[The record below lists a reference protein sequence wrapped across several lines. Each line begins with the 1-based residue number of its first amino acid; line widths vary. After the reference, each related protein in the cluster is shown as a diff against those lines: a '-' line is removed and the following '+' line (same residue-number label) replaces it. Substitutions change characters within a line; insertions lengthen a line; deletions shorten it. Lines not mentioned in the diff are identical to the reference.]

1 VKKAGATYLVCP
13 GLFAFGRKPQTMF
26 IVMGFIGLSL
36 IVVVL
41 WDVFETIVLPR
52 RVTRRFRLT
61 RAFYRAL
68 WFPWSTLAGWIKRS
82 KKRETFLSVFG
93 PLSLLILLVL
103 WAATLVFGF
112 ALLQWS
118 FGSHIHQVNGPSG
131 FFSDLY
137 YSGTTFF
144 TLGLGDIAPLDPAS
158 RALTVIEASLG
169 FALLALVIGYFP
181 VLYQAF
187 SRREVNISMLDARA
201 GTPPTAAEL
210 LRRHQ
215 EGQSLE
221 SLDQLLRDWEMW
233 AADLME
239 SHLSYPVL
247 CFFRSQ
253 HDNQSWL
260 AALSTVLDACSL
272 VMVGIDGIPKWQ
284 AQLTFKMARH
294 AVVDISQT
302 FNASPVKHDGARL
315 SKSDLATLRMMLS
328 ETGVAL
334 RDEEGDEATLDE
346 LRSMYEPYTRV
357 LSRYLMMP
365 LPGWLPKARASDNW
379 QTSAFE
385 NARLAPDQPFRKCM
399 DSAKKAKTQSAAVLS
414 EQSK

>member
-1 VKKAGATYLVCP
+1 
-13 GLFAFGRKPQTMF
+13 MF
-26 IVMGFIGLSL
+26 ILMGLIGLVL

-61 RAFYRAL
+61 RAFYRL
-68 WFPWSTLAGWIKRS
+68 IWLPWSSIARGLKKS
-82 KKRETFLSVFG
+82 KQREIFLSVFG
-93 PLSLLILLVL
+93 PLSLLALLVL

-112 ALLQWS
+112 ALLHLS
-118 FGSHIHQVNGPSG
+118 FGSNISLVNGHAG

-144 TLGLGDIAPLDPAS
+144 TLGLGDISPIGPAA
-158 RALTVIEASLG
+158 RAMTVIEASLG

-215 EGQSLE
+215 EAKSLE
-221 SLDQLLRDWEMW
+221 SLDQFLRDWETW

-260 AALSTVLDACSL
+260 AALNTVLDTCSL
-272 VMVGIDGIPKWQ
+272 VMVGIEGIPKWQ

-294 AVVDISQT
+294 AIVDISQI
-302 FNASPVKHDGARL
+302 FNTSPVKHDGARL
-315 SKSDLATLRMMLS
+315 PKNDLETLRLVLS
-328 ETGVAL
+328 DTGVAL
-334 RDEEGDEATLDE
+334 RNEAGDEETLDE
-346 LRSMYEPYTRV
+346 LRAMYEPYTYV

-379 QTSAFE
+379 QTSAWE
-385 NARLAPDQPFRKCM
+385 NAPAAPNQPFRKCM
-399 DSAKKAKTQSAAVLS
+399 LDQAARKAPHGVAIS
-414 EQSK
+414 ERQD

>member
-1 VKKAGATYLVCP
+1 
-13 GLFAFGRKPQTMF
+13 MF
-26 IVMGFIGLSL
+26 ILAGVIGFAL

-61 RAFYRAL
+61 RAFYRSV
-68 WFPWSTLAGWIKRS
+68 WYPWSTIARGFSKN

-93 PLSLLILLVL
+93 PLSLLTLLVF

-112 ALLQWS
+112 ALLHWS
-118 FGSHIHQVNGPSG
+118 FGSQLSLADGQAG
-131 FFSDLY
+131 FLSDLY
-137 YSGTTFF
+137 YSGTTFC
-144 TLGLGDIAPLDPAS
+144 TLGLGDIAPSGPAA
-158 RALTVIEASLG
+158 RAMTVIEASLG
-169 FALLALVIGYFP
+169 LGLLALVIGYFP

-210 LRRHQ
+210 LRRLQ

-221 SLDQLLRDWEMW
+221 SLDQFLRDWEMW

-260 AALSTVLDACSL
+260 AALNTVLDTCSL

-294 AVVDISQT
+294 AIVDISQI
-302 FNASPVKHDGARL
+302 FNTSPVKHDGGRL
-315 SKSDLATLRMMLS
+315 PPQDLATLRMILS

-334 RDEEGDEATLDE
+334 RNEEGDEKTLDE
-346 LRSMYEPYTRV
+346 LRAMYEPYTHV

-365 LPGWLPKARASDNW
+365 LPGWLPKSRASDNW
-379 QTSAFE
+379 QTSAWE
-385 NARLAPDQPFRKCM
+385 NAPAAPNQTFRKCLL
-399 DSAKKAKTQSAAVLS
+399 DAAAKKVPTRGTVPIT
-414 EQSK
+414 ERPD

>member
-1 VKKAGATYLVCP
+1 MSIL
-13 GLFAFGRKPQTMF
+13 
-26 IVMGFIGLSL
+26 IGLIGVAL
-36 IVVVL
+36 IIVVL

-61 RAFYRAL
+61 RLFYRVI
-68 WFPWSTLAGWIKRS
+68 WVPWSTIARRFKKS
-82 KKRETFLSVFG
+82 KARETFLSVFG
-93 PLSLLILLVL
+93 PLSLLALLVL
-103 WAATLVFGF
+103 WAVALVFGF
-112 ALLQWS
+112 ASLHWS
-118 FGSHIHQVNGPSG
+118 FGSELNLVNGHAE
-131 FFSDLY
+131 FFSDVY

-144 TLGLGDIAPLDPAS
+144 TLGLGDIAPAGTAA
-158 RALTVIEASLG
+158 RAITVIEASLG
-169 FALLALVIGYFP
+169 FGLLALVIGYFP

-215 EGQSLE
+215 EGQSLD
-221 SLDQLLRDWEMW
+221 SLDQFLRDWEMW

-260 AALSTVLDACSL
+260 AALNTVLDTCSL

-294 AVVDISQT
+294 AIVDISQI
-302 FNASPVKHDGARL
+302 FNTSPVKHDGARL
-315 SKSDLATLRMMLS
+315 PKKDLETLRMILS

-334 RDEEGDEATLDE
+334 RNEAGDETTLEE
-346 LRSMYEPYTRV
+346 LRAMYEPYTRV

-365 LPGWLPKARASDNW
+365 LPGWLPTARASDNW
-379 QTSAFE
+379 QTSAWE
-385 NARLAPDQPFRKCM
+385 NAAAAPNQPFRKCM
-399 DSAKKAKTQSAAVLS
+399 LASPSSKASGGGEVAVS
-414 EQSK
+414 ERSD

>member
-1 VKKAGATYLVCP
+1 
-13 GLFAFGRKPQTMF
+13 MF
-26 IVMGFIGLSL
+26 VLIGLIGVVL
-36 IVVVL
+36 IIVVL

-61 RAFYRAL
+61 RVFYRSTWA
-68 WFPWSTLAGWIKRS
+68 PWSMLARMIHKSKR
-82 KKRETFLSVFG
+82 RETFLSVYG
-93 PLSLLILLVL
+93 PLSLLVLLVM
-103 WAATLVFGF
+103 WATTLVFGF
-112 ALLQWS
+112 ALLHWA
-118 FGSHIHQVNGPSG
+118 FGSHIYTANGPVG
-131 FFSDLY
+131 FLTDLY

-144 TLGLGDIAPLDPAS
+144 TLGLGDIAPINPGA
-158 RALTVIEASLG
+158 RAMTVIEASLG
-169 FALLALVIGYFP
+169 FGLLALVIGYFP

-215 EGQSLE
+215 EAHSLDG
-221 SLDQLLRDWEMW
+221 LDQLLRDWEMW

-239 SHLSYPVL
+239 SHLSYPIL

-260 AALSTVLDACSL
+260 AALNTVLDACSL

-294 AVVDISQT
+294 AVVDISQI
-302 FNASPVKHDGARL
+302 FNTSPVMHDGSRL
-315 SKSDLATLRMMLS
+315 PKEDLAKLRLVLS
-328 ETGVAL
+328 DCAVAL
-334 RDEEGDEATLDE
+334 RNEPGDEETLEE
-346 LRSMYEPYTRV
+346 LRAMYEPYTRV

-385 NARLAPDQPFRKCM
+385 NASTAPDQPFRKCLLNPSSPKERAR
-399 DSAKKAKTQSAAVLS
+399 SAVALTERSD
-414 EQSK
+414 

>member
-1 VKKAGATYLVCP
+1 
-13 GLFAFGRKPQTMF
+13 MF
-26 IVMGFIGLSL
+26 NSIGLIGLAL

-61 RAFYRAL
+61 RAFYRL
-68 WFPWSTLAGWIKRS
+68 VWYPWSTIAHSFRKS

-93 PLSLLILLVL
+93 PLSLLGLLVF
-103 WAATLVFGF
+103 WAMTLVFGF
-112 ALLQWS
+112 ALLHFA
-118 FGSHIHQVNGPSG
+118 FGSHIGLASGHAG

-144 TLGLGDIAPLDPAS
+144 TLGLGDITPTGPAA
-158 RALTVIEASLG
+158 RAITVIEASVG
-169 FALLALVIGYFP
+169 FGLLALVIGYFP

-201 GTPPTAAEL
+201 GTPPIAAEL

-221 SLDQLLRDWEMW
+221 SLDQFLRDWEMW

-260 AALSTVLDACSL
+260 AALNTVLDTCSL

-294 AVVDISQT
+294 AVVDISQI
-302 FNASPVKHDGARL
+302 FNTSPVQHDGARL
-315 SKSDLATLRMMLS
+315 SKNDLETLRMILTD
-328 ETGVAL
+328 TGVAL
-334 RDEEGDEATLDE
+334 RNEEGDESTLEE
-346 LRSMYEPYTRV
+346 LRAMYEPYTHV

-379 QTSAFE
+379 QTSAWE
-385 NARLAPDQPFRKCM
+385 NASPAADQPFRKCM
-399 DSAKKAKTQSAAVLS
+399 LGSSAKKAPAPGAVALH
-414 EQSK
+414 ERPD

>member
-1 VKKAGATYLVCP
+1 
-13 GLFAFGRKPQTMF
+13 MF
-26 IVMGFIGLSL
+26 ILMGIIGFVL

-61 RAFYRAL
+61 RAFYRSIWL
-68 WFPWSTLAGWIKRS
+68 PWSSIARGFKKS
-82 KKRETFLSVFG
+82 KQRETFLSVFG
-93 PLSLLILLVL
+93 PLSLLALLVL

-112 ALLQWS
+112 ASLHWA
-118 FGSHIHQVNGPSG
+118 FGSQISLVNGHAG

-144 TLGLGDIAPLDPAS
+144 TLGLGDIAPNGSVA
-158 RALTVIEASLG
+158 RAMTVIEASLG

-215 EGQSLE
+215 EGNSLE
-221 SLDQLLRDWEMW
+221 GLDQLLQDWEMW
-233 AADLME
+233 AAGLME

-260 AALSTVLDACSL
+260 AALNSVLDTCSL

-294 AVVDISQT
+294 AVVDISQI
-302 FNASPVKHDGARL
+302 FNAAPLKHDGARL
-315 SKSDLATLRMMLS
+315 PKKDLDMLRSVLF

-334 RDEEGDEATLDE
+334 RDEDGDETTLDE
-346 LRSMYEPYTRV
+346 LRAMYEPYTRV

-385 NARLAPDQPFRKCM
+385 NVAPAPNQPFQKCM
-399 DSAKKAKTQSAAVLS
+399 IGAAGKKGQARGTVAIS
-414 EQSK
+414 ERPD

>member
-1 VKKAGATYLVCP
+1 
-13 GLFAFGRKPQTMF
+13 MF
-26 IVMGFIGLSL
+26 IAIGLIGVAL
-36 IVVVL
+36 IIVVL

-61 RAFYRAL
+61 RAFYNSV
-68 WFPWSTLAGWIKRS
+68 WIPWSAIAVRLRKSKR
-82 KKRETFLSVFG
+82 RETFLGFFG
-93 PLSLLILLVL
+93 PLSLLALLVL
-103 WAATLVFGF
+103 WAVTLVFGF
-112 ALLQWS
+112 ALLHFA
-118 FGSHIHQVNGPSG
+118 FGSHMGLANGRAG

-144 TLGLGDIAPLDPAS
+144 TLGLGDITPTGPAA
-158 RALTVIEASLG
+158 RAITVIEASVG
-169 FALLALVIGYFP
+169 FGLLALVIGYFP

-221 SLDQLLRDWEMW
+221 SLDRLLRDWEMW

-260 AALSTVLDACSL
+260 AALNTVLDACSL

-294 AVVDISQT
+294 AIVDISQI
-302 FNASPVKHDGARL
+302 FNISPAKDHGARL
-315 SKSDLATLRMMLS
+315 PKKDLESLRSFLS
-328 ETGVAL
+328 ECGVAL
-334 RDEEGDEATLDE
+334 RNEAGDESTLEE
-346 LRSMYEPYTRV
+346 LRAMYEPYTHV

-385 NARLAPDQPFRKCM
+385 NVSTAPDQPFRKCM
-399 DSAKKAKTQSAAVLS
+399 LGSSANKVPAHHSRVALH
-414 EQSK
+414 ERPD